1 MRVVKWILGI
11 GCVLLLVSI
20 RFFEDT
26 LFHDPLVSFFKSNFT
41 TMEPPNFE
49 KWKLIGF
56 TSLRYLMNT
65 ILSLLILLL
74 AFPKKSILKFS
85 GLFLRIGICSL
96 NSNFLCASFSDGSRK
111 LYVLVLCA
119 SVFNTAYFSSL
130 IITGILLPT
139 KHKKNR
145 LVSRF

>member
-65 ILSLLILLL
+65 ILSLLIL

-85 GLFLRIGICSL
+85 GLFYGLAFVVLIVIFFVLLSPMEAE
-96 NSNFLCASFSDGSRK
+96 SYMFLF
-111 LYVLVLCA
+111 YVRR
-119 SVFNTAYFSSL
+119 FL
-130 IITGILLPT
+130 IQPIFLLLLLPAFYYQQSI
-139 KHKKNR
+139 KKTD
-145 LVSRF
+145 L